1 MTDEEE
7 MNALK
12 SEWLRHE
19 FTEIQLRHL
28 MDYRRKAFDRLK
40 RACDVTTDV
49 KVANAYQTYQMFN
62 NQVLFFGG
70 KNDK

>member
-1 MTDEEE
+1 MTEEEE

-28 MDYRRKAFDRLK
+28 MDRRKKSFERLK
-40 RACDVTTDV
+40 RACDDTTDV
-49 KVANAYQTYQMFN
+49 KVANAYQEYSVYN
-62 NQVLFFGG
+62 DQVIFFGG
-70 KNDK
+70 KNDR